1 MADQSNKSTANPDFI
16 DFDALFLM
24 SMIETNI
31 GFDSDKFSDDHWAK
45 YAAACGMS
53 VPYAK
58 RIFGEGKEQYF
69 AAKRGEIPIKG
80 HPERGTYYYKSAG
93 PSQDEPA
100 QQAGKEK
107 SKEEQHEGARTK

>member
-45 YAAACGMS
+45 
-53 VPYAK
+53 

-80 HPERGTYYYKSAG
+80 HPERGTYYHKSAG

-107 SKEEQHEGARTK
+107 SDEEQHEGTRTK